1 VAHVL
6 TGGAAERAGVAPG
19 DLLLALDGWRLGPA
33 NLAARCARLRPGRP
47 VPLHV
52 MRGERLLSL
61 SLTPQPPVL
70 DTWTLR
76 LQPKPRA
83 AVLKR
88 RQAWLGA

>member
-1 VAHVL
+1 
-6 TGGAAERAGVAPG
+6 
-19 DLLLALDGWRLGPA
+19 
-33 NLAARCARLRPGRP
+33 
-47 VPLHV
+47 